1 MINKH
6 LLARVEAVEPPAYR
20 GKAFRHLA
28 QDRNP
33 LSGSGART
41 VGGRWNPPESFPT
54 LYLALDR
61 ETTIREFYRLAE
73 RQGRLPQDFLPR
85 RMYTYDVTLTAVLD
99 LRQAATVEALGVPA
113 SSLVGD
119 AITQTQQ
126 IGDCAHHLG
135 LEGILAPSAAGDG
148 TVLAV
153 FFDRLLA
160 DSQVR
165 DLSYEP
171 RGRGTRAPVVAGA
184 RNPERRRGARAPG
197 RALVQ
202 CSLSEHRAGPRLLEQ
217 DRLIRPGRGD
227 SSC

>member
-1 MINKH
+1 MINRH
-6 LLARVEAVEPPAYR
+6 LLRRIEAVEPAAYR
-20 GKAFRHLA
+20 GTAFRHLA

-41 VGGRWNPPESFPT
+41 FGGRWNPPESFPT

-73 RQGRLPQDFLPR
+73 RQGRSPRDFLPR

-99 LRQAATVEALGVPA
+99 LRQAATVDALRVPEA
-113 SSLVGD
+113 SLVAD
-119 AITQTQQ
+119 AIGQTQE
-126 IGDCAHHLG
+126 IGDCAHNLG

-160 DSQVR
+160 DSHVR
-165 DLSYEP
+165 DLGYEP
-171 RGRGTRAPVVAGA
+171 WVA
-184 RNPERRRGARAPG
+184 APG
-197 RALVQ
+197 HQ
-202 CSLSEHRAGPRLLEQ
+202 P
-217 DRLIRPGRGD
+217 
-227 SSC
+227 